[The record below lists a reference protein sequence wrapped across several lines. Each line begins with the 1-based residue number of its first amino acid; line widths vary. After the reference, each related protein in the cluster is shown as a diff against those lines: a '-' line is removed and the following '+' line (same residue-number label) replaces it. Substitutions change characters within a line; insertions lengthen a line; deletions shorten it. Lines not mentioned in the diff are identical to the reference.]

1 MNLTSDIVVNFLK
14 QNNIDTKYIYVR
26 CDKIIGDNGQTIY
39 CNINVT
45 LNNLALNQ
53 DKIQEILD
61 KQFTSNNKEEHTR
74 GFFNIGDNTV
84 SVRYRF
90 RRSLKNQNRILHFDF
105 PCYY

>member
-1 MNLTSDIVVNFLK
+1 MNITSDIVENFLK

-26 CDKIIGDNGQTIY
+26 CNKIIGDKGQTIY

-45 LNNLALNQ
+45 LNNLVLNQ

-61 KQFTSNNKEEHTR
+61 KQFTLNNKKENTV
-74 GFFNIGDNTV
+74 GFFNIGNTSV

-90 RRSLKNQNRILHFDF
+90 HRSLKNKNNILHFDF
-105 PCYY
+105 PNYF

>member
-1 MNLTSDIVVNFLK
+1 MNVTSDIVVNFLK

-26 CDKIIGDNGQTIY
+26 CNKIIGDNGQTIY

-74 GFFNIGDNTV
+74 GLFNIGDTTV
-84 SVRYRF
+84 SIRYRF
-90 RRSLKNQNRILHFDF
+90 HRSLKNKNHILHFDF
-105 PCYY
+105 PRYY